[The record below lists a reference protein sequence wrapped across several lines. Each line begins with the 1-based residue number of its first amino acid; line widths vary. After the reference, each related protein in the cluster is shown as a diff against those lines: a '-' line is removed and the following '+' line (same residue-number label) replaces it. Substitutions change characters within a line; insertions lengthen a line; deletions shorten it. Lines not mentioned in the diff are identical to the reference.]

1 MSGFPV
7 ESTAQMKIGLTGG
20 IASGKSTAARYL
32 EQLGAHVIDADKL
45 GHRVYEPGT
54 RGFERV
60 AATFGDDV
68 IGRDG
73 RIDRKVL
80 GGKVFGAPDR
90 LKQLTDIVWPEIL
103 RLAEAEM
110 NDVLTA
116 DPARIVVLEAA
127 VLFEAGW
134 QSAVD
139 EVWVVLVEPEVAIAR
154 AVARDGLGAADVQR
168 RIDAQMSN
176 AERRAVADV
185 VIDNSGDPETLLA
198 RVDREW
204 LRVTGND
211 GRVAREQAL

>member
-1 MSGFPV
+1 
-7 ESTAQMKIGLTGG
+7 MKIGLTGG

-32 EQLGAHVIDADKL
+32 EQLGAHVIDADKV

-60 AATFGDDV
+60 AAVFGDEV
-68 IGRDG
+68 VGSDG

-80 GGKVFGAPDR
+80 GAKVFGAPDR

-110 NDVLTA
+110 NEVLTA

-134 QSAVD
+134 QTAVD
-139 EVWVVLVEPEVAIAR
+139 EVWVVLVDPEVAVAR
-154 AVARDGLGAADVQR
+154 AVARDGLSAADVQR
-168 RIDAQMSN
+168 RIAAQMSN
-176 AERRAVADV
+176 DERRALASV

-211 GRVAREQAL
+211 GRAAREQAS